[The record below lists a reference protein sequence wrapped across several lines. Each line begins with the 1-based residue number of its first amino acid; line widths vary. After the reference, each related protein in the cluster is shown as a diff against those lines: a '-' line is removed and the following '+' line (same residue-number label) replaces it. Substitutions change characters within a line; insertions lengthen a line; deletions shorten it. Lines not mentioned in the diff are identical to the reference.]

1 MTGTTQ
7 TVHRYETFVPLLLM
21 SLALGSTL
29 MLVVIDAT
37 PFATHFAYALYLVPG
52 LMIVWA
58 VIGLWSIALYI
69 RFARRRSWK
78 QSFVP
83 GVLMEVSILVAFNFF
98 TLVRG
103 CNYLG
108 GALRFA
114 ITRSYYDQQVALLPA
129 DDIPRLAVFSWGGM
143 IWSSR
148 GLVYDESDEIAMPPG
163 QQSARW
169 KDKTRGSELSCGNW
183 DARSLW
189 AHYYLVAFSC

>member
-1 MTGTTQ
+1 MTGTGTA
-7 TVHRYETFVPLLLM
+7 HRYQTRAPLLLM
-21 SLALGSTL
+21 SLALASAL

-37 PFATHFAYALYLVPG
+37 PFATNFAYALYLVPS
-52 LMIVWA
+52 LMVVWA
-58 VIGLWSIALYI
+58 VIGLWSTALFI

-83 GVLMEVSILVAFNFF
+83 GLLMTVSILVAFNFF
-98 TLVRG
+98 PVVRG

-114 ITRSYYDQQVALLPA
+114 LTRSYYDHQVALLPA

-148 GLVYDESDEIAMPPG
+148 GVVYDESDEIALPPG
-163 QQSARW
+163 QQSAAW
-169 KDKTRGSELSCGNW
+169 KANPHLGELSCGKW
-183 DARSLW
+183 DARRLW
-189 AHYYLVAFSC
+189 AHYYLVAFPC